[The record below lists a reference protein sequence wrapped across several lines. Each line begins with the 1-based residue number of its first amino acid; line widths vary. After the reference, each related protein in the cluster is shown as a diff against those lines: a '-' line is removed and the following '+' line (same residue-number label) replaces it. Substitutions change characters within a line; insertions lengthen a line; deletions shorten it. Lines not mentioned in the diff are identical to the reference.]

1 MLSAMEV
8 GVINCA
14 RFNNTKMESMEFP
27 NYTHPAFNGKNMA
40 DSIDIAISELPKTGK
55 EHC

>member
-1 MLSAMEV
+1 MEV

-14 RFNNTKMESMEFP
+14 RFNNTKMESMDFP

-40 DSIDIAISELPKTGK
+40 DSIDIPISELPKTGK